1 MKEGK
6 HIRPLGATG
15 LVVSPL
21 GLGTNRWAYG
31 KNDEAVVQTFRAYV
45 DAGGNF
51 FDTAEVYSFGKS
63 ERLLGECLK
72 QDKRQIVIAS
82 KYMPLPLH
90 PFKQALDGSLKRLGV
105 STIDLYYI
113 HFPRGNIEQ
122 LMDQMAQAVA
132 DGKIR
137 AIGVS
142 NFTAAQMR
150 LASAH
155 LARYDI
161 PLAAN
166 EVRYNLLYRQ
176 PEVNGVLDA
185 CRGLNVAL
193 VAYVPLARGQ
203 LSSISSSSKQGSEK
217 LHTALTSIAHE
228 YSKSISQVALNWL
241 LRRDEHIIPIPGA
254 TSARHV
260 QENAETLSWELSD
273 EEFAAIDQASR
284 PHTL

>member
-1 MKEGK
+1 MIQGK
-6 HIRPLGATG
+6 QVRQLGATG

-31 KNDEAVVQTFRAYV
+31 KNDEAVSETFRAYV

-51 FDTAEVYSFGKS
+51 FDTAEIYGLGKS
-63 ERLLGECLK
+63 ERLLGACLR
-72 QDKRQIVIAS
+72 QDKCPIVIAS
-82 KYMPLPLH
+82 KYMPLPFH

-105 STIDLYYI
+105 PTIDLYYI
-113 HFPRGNIEQ
+113 HFPRGNIER

-132 DGKIR
+132 DGTIR
-137 AIGVS
+137 SVGVS
-142 NFTAAQMR
+142 NFSAAQMR
-150 LASAH
+150 LASTR

-166 EVRYNLLYRQ
+166 EVHYNLLHRQ
-176 PEVNGVLDA
+176 PEVDGVLDA
-185 CRGLNVAL
+185 CRELNVAL
-193 VAYVPLARGQ
+193 VAYVPLASGR
-203 LSSISSSSKQGSEK
+203 LASSSPSSSRGSE
-217 LHTALTSIAHE
+217 ALQTVLTTIAHAR
-228 YSKSISQVALNWL
+228 SKSVPQVALNWL

-260 QENAETLSWELSD
+260 QENAEALTWELSD
-273 EEFAAIDQASR
+273 EEFVATDQASR

>member
-1 MKEGK
+1 MMQGK
-6 HIRPLGATG
+6 QVRQLGATG

-31 KNDEAVVQTFRAYV
+31 KNDEAVSETFRAYV

-51 FDTAEVYSFGKS
+51 FDTAEVYGFGKS
-63 ERLLGECLK
+63 EHLLGTCLK
-72 QDKRQIVIAS
+72 QDARPIVIAS

-90 PFKQALDGSLKRLGV
+90 PFKKALDGSLKRLGV
-105 STIDLYYI
+105 QTIDLYYI
-113 HFPRGNIEQ
+113 HFPRGNIEK

-142 NFTAAQMR
+142 NCSAVQMR
-150 LASAH
+150 QAAAR

-166 EVRYNLLYRQ
+166 EVQYNLLHRQ

-185 CRGLNVAL
+185 CRELNVAL
-193 VAYVPLARGQ
+193 VAYVPLASGR
-203 LSSISSSSKQGSEK
+203 LASTSSSSTRGNE
-217 LHTALTSIAHE
+217 ALQTVFATIAHTR
-228 YSKSISQVALNWL
+228 SKSVSQVALNWL
-241 LRRDEHIIPIPGA
+241 VRRDEHIIPIPGA

-260 QENAETLSWELSD
+260 QENAEALTWELSD

-284 PHTL
+284 PHTS